1 MAIPQ
6 VQVTLMLRILRQ
18 NGDPVPSDE
27 VRCLQFMLAFV
38 SGRYSP
44 FERALRSSD
53 GVDGLF
59 GPETDRRVRQFQANE
74 NLAVDGEVGKNTWT
88 ALLERWT
95 SFQKA
100 G

>member
-1 MAIPQ
+1 MPIPQ
-6 VQVTLMLRILRQ
+6 VQVTLLLLVLQQ

-27 VRCLQFMLAFV
+27 VRCLQFMLAFT

-44 FERALRSSD
+44 FERALRPSD

-59 GPETDRRVRQFQANE
+59 GPKTYEWVRQFQANE
-74 NLAVDGEVGKNTWT
+74 NLAVDGVVGTNTWT
-88 ALLERWT
+88 ALLDRWT
-95 SFQKA
+95 TFQKV

>member
-6 VQVTLMLRILRQ
+6 AQVTLSLRIPEQ
-18 NGDPVPSDE
+18 NGDPVPSGE
-27 VRCLQFMLAFV
+27 VRSSQFMLAFT

-44 FERALRSSD
+44 FERALRPSD

-59 GPETDRRVRQFQANE
+59 GPQTDHQVRQFQANE
-74 NLAVDGEVGKNTWT
+74 NLAVDGVVGTNTWT
-88 ALLERWT
+88 ALLDRWAT
-95 SFQKA
+95 FQKP

>member
-1 MAIPQ
+1 MPIPQ
-6 VQVTLMLRILRQ
+6 APVSLLLRVLRK
-18 NGDPVPSDE
+18 NEDPVPSDE

-44 FERALRSSD
+44 FDRALRPSD

-59 GPETDRRVRQFQANE
+59 GPKTDERIRQFQADE
-74 NLAVDGEVGKNTWT
+74 SLAVDGIVGTNTWT

-95 SFQKA
+95 AFQKA
-100 G
+100 

>member
-6 VQVTLMLRILRQ
+6 VQVTLQLRLLKR

-44 FERALRSSD
+44 FDRALRPSD

-59 GPETDRRVRQFQANE
+59 GPATEQRVKQFQADE
-74 NLAVDGEVGKNTWT
+74 HLAVDGVVGKNTWT